1 MLKVY
6 LILTE
11 ETISDNCLCQFKY
24 EGDKGEINDFFLDD
38 DGNLKEKLS

>member
-11 ETISDNCLCQFKY
+11 ETIPENSRCQLKY
-24 EGDKGEINDFFLDD
+24 EGDKGEINDYFIDD
-38 DGNLKEKLS
+38 DGNLKENFS